1 MSRKSFDTE
10 LLELQSQLSKMTLAV
25 SEQIK
30 DTMDALIKQDVNLA
44 KDIIKKDDIIDDFEN
59 DIGDKCVT
67 LIATR
72 QPLAT
77 DLRTIFTISKIVT
90 DFERIAD
97 HAVDISKITL
107 QLCDEEYIK
116 ELRDI
121 SKMGVLVSKMIE
133 GSIEAYLNKSEEKAL
148 EICRM
153 DDQVDKLYN
162 NVFSELLMIMTK
174 KPEVIEQ
181 TTRLLFVCKFLERIG
196 DHTTNICEWTIYL
209 LSGKKIDLNE

>member
-10 LLELQSQLSKMTLAV
+10 LLELQNQLSKMTLAV

-59 DIGDKCVT
+59 NIGDKCVT

-90 DFERIAD
+90 DLERIAD

-107 QLCDEEYIK
+107 KLCDEEYIK

>member
-10 LLELQSQLSKMTLAV
+10 LLELQNQLSKMTLAV

-90 DFERIAD
+90 DLERIAD

>member
-10 LLELQSQLSKMTLAV
+10 LLELQNQLSKMTLSV
-25 SEQIK
+25 SEQIN
-30 DTMDALIKQDVNLA
+30 DTMKALINQDVNLA
-44 KDIIKKDDIIDDFEN
+44 KEVIKKDDIIDEFEN
-59 DIGDKCVT
+59 DIADNCVT

-90 DFERIAD
+90 DLERIAD

-107 QLCDEEYIK
+107 KLCDEKYIK
-116 ELRDI
+116 ELKDI
-121 SKMGVLVSKMIE
+121 SKMGALVEEMIK
-133 GSIEAYLNKSEEKAL
+133 GSINAYLNKSEEKAL
-148 EICRM
+148 EVCNM
-153 DDQVDKLYN
+153 DDQVDTLYKN
-162 NVFSELLMIMTK
+162 IFSELLIIMAK
-174 KPEVIEQ
+174 RPEVIEQ
-181 TTRLLFVCKFLERIG
+181 VTRLLFVCKFLERIG

>member
-10 LLELQSQLSKMTLAV
+10 LLELQNQLSNMTLAV

-30 DTMDALIKQDVNLA
+30 DSMDALIKQDVNLA

-59 DIGDKCVT
+59 AIGDKCVT

-90 DFERIAD
+90 DLERIAD

-121 SKMGVLVSKMIE
+121 SKMGVLVSEMIE

-174 KPEVIEQ
+174 KPKVIEQ
-181 TTRLLFVCKFLERIG
+181 ATRLLFVCKFLERIG

>member
-90 DFERIAD
+90 DLERIAD

>member
-1 MSRKSFDTE
+1 MSRKSFDIE
-10 LLELQSQLSKMTLAV
+10 LLELQNQLSKMTLAV

-30 DTMDALIKQDVNLA
+30 DTMRALINKDVNLA
-44 KDIIKKDDIIDDFEN
+44 KEVIKKDDIVDEFEN
-59 DIGDKCVT
+59 DIGDNCVT

-90 DFERIAD
+90 DLERIAD

-107 QLCDEEYIK
+107 KLCDEEYIK
-116 ELRDI
+116 ELKDI
-121 SKMGVLVSKMIE
+121 SKMGFLVDEMIK

-148 EICRM
+148 EVCNM
-153 DDQVDKLYN
+153 DDQVDKLYK

-174 KPEVIEQ
+174 KPEIIEQ
-181 TTRLLFVCKFLERIG
+181 VTRLLFVCKFLERIG